1 MKASELIQKKLDDNG
16 GEVLITLL
24 NKDTCHFTRG
34 GSNFFLCEKLPG
46 QYVNFEIFDIVYDC
60 IKRQGG
66 VAYKG
71 SARNSKVGEG
81 KCGKDTTIYSIATEY
96 YGKSKGESSFD
107 PLFVIAAIMD
117 WANIA
122 SNERGYM
129 ELIRRDL

>member
-1 MKASELIQKKLDDNG
+1 MVSQWSLKNSNIAGVKTTRLKDN
-16 GEVLITLL
+16 IFWSQAIAMTLL
-24 NKDTCHFTRG
+24 KYMFGRMI
-34 GSNFFLCEKLPG
+34 
-46 QYVNFEIFDIVYDC
+46 EIFDIVYDC

-66 VAYKG
+66 IAYKG

-81 KCGKDTTIYSIATEY
+81 KCGKDTIIYAIATEY
-96 YGKSKGESSFD
+96 YGKSEGQSSFD

>member
-1 MKASELIQKKLDDNG
+1 MKASELIQKKLDDND

-24 NKDTCHFTRG
+24 NRDTCHFTRG

-46 QYVNFEIFDIVYDC
+46 QYVNIEIFDIVYDC

-66 VAYKG
+66 TAIKG
-71 SARNSKVGEG
+71 GARNSKVGEG
-81 KCGKDTTIYSIATEY
+81 KCGKDTIMYAIATEY
-96 YGKSKGESSFD
+96 YGKSEGQSSFD
-107 PLFVIAAIMD
+107 PLFVIAGIMD